1 MSRTTVAN
9 DSRHATDSVLRSPA
23 PAVSVQHRSGDRFD
37 IEMRGHTITVDQ
49 PQDAGG
55 TDIGPTPTELF
66 VASLAS
72 CVAFYA
78 RRYFARHEVDPGELS
93 VHATYEM
100 TTKPPRVGEIE
111 ISVHVPADLPAARR
125 EALLA
130 VVNHCTVH
138 NSLTTPPEVSISLA
152 DGLS

>member
-1 MSRTTVAN
+1 MSSTTVAN
-9 DSRHATDSVLRSPA
+9 DSRHPTDSVLRSPA
-23 PAVSVQHRSGDRFD
+23 PAVSVHHRGGDRFD
-37 IEMRGHTITVDQ
+37 IEMRRHTITVDQ

-78 RRYFARHEVDPGELS
+78 RRYFARHEVDPGDLS
-93 VHATYEM
+93 VQATYQM
-100 TTKPPRVGEIE
+100 MAKPPRVGEIE
-111 ISVHVPADLPAARR
+111 ISVQIPADLPAAKR

-152 DGLS
+152 D